1 MPQRLLDWF
10 RCNPVGAGPV
20 IGALWGGLLFLCA
33 AAVIVILFLLD
44 MPLHKYGLM
53 DNGTGL
59 SLLSGFLIA
68 PVILIAGLPWTYS
81 ALSIQSIGAEV
92 GVAALG
98 LVANGT
104 IVGLIVGLV
113 AKIKN
118 RMQG

>member
-1 MPQRLLDWF
+1 MLQRLFEWF
-10 RCNPVGAGPV
+10 RRNPVGAGPV

-33 AAVIVILFLLD
+33 AAVIVILFFLD
-44 MPLHKYGLM
+44 MPLHRYGLM

-59 SLLSGFLIA
+59 SLLSGFVIA
-68 PVILIAGLPWTYS
+68 PVILIVGFPWSYP
-81 ALSIQSIGAEV
+81 ALSIQSIGGQV

-104 IVGLIVGLV
+104 IVGLIAGLI

-118 RMQG
+118 RMRG